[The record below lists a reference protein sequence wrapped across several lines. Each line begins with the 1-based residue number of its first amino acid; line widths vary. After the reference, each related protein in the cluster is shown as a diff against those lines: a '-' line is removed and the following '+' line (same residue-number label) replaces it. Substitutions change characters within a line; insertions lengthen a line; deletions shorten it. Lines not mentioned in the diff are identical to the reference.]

1 LVYSDRNKREFRKIF
16 PCRDLLTKN
25 ELRHEE
31 ETRSGYLTALGNT
44 ITTHLNSD
52 LWKVFTVEREKVALV
67 GCFHVER
74 ETSV

>member
-1 LVYSDRNKREFRKIF
+1 LVYSDSYKREFRKIF

-31 ETRSGYLTALGNT
+31 ETRSGYLTTLSDT
-44 ITTHLNSD
+44 ITTYLNSE
-52 LWKVFTVEREKVALV
+52 LWKVFTIEREKVTLV
-67 GCFHVER
+67 GYFHVER

>member
-1 LVYSDRNKREFRKIF
+1 MYSNRNKMEFRKRF

-44 ITTHLNSD
+44 IITHLNYD
-52 LWKVFTVEREKVALV
+52 LWKVFTLERGKAALD

-74 ETSV
+74 ETLV